1 MLPGRDIEA
10 SQSLAK
16 EIGKITKYQ
25 AAYDRKRDALDRD
38 AVHSLALSG
47 SVVLPHKGDGRLI
60 KGVHGGVD
68 KASML
73 AEAEEPAAS
82 TGSSKELMADWM
94 TTLDRENTTPW
105 QPAGQTH
112 LEDTA
117 DDRPLKAQLI
127 QFQPESP
134 LLPHQAPNH

>member
-16 EIGKITKYQ
+16 EIGKITKCQ

-68 KASML
+68 KAL
-73 AEAEEPAAS
+73 NAGGGRGAGGQHRVVKGVDGRLDDHVRQGEPAGRP
-82 TGSSKELMADWM
+82 TWRIRRM
-94 TTLDRENTTPW
+94 TD
-105 QPAGQTH
+105 H
-112 LEDTA
+112 
-117 DDRPLKAQLI
+117 
-127 QFQPESP
+127 
-134 LLPHQAPNH
+134 